1 MAALNIRKITGFW
14 APLAATWLMMAL
26 EGPFLAAVIARL
38 ADPKYNLAAYG
49 VAFSFALIIEAPI
62 IMIMSAATAL
72 VTGRT
77 SLVRLRTY
85 TYAMNGCIT
94 AVMLVG
100 LIPPVFDLIARQL
113 LELPD
118 EVARLVYVAYLLLL
132 PWPGAIGYR
141 RFYQGIMI
149 RNNLTRRVAYGTVV
163 RLSTMA
169 VTAVVLYAVGGVPGA
184 WVGAAALSVGV
195 TMEAVASRLMS
206 RRIVSQ
212 LLQDDGDSQSAPGYR
227 EIHRF
232 YMPLAMTSILAMG
245 VHPLLTFFMG
255 RSRMAIESLAV
266 WPVVHVTS
274 FIFRCF
280 GISFQETAIA
290 LLGERQEGYRA
301 LRDFGNRLAVATG
314 GAYALLVLTPLS
326 HLWMGKV
333 SGLSADLAASALL
346 PAQIVL
352 LMPSME
358 VLLSLQRALLVH
370 ARMTRAI
377 TWATAVEVVGII
389 VVLFAGIR
397 LGGATGAV
405 AAAIAVTAG
414 RLTHILFLMPPCLRA
429 RRLAEPLIKAQ
440 PAGI

>member
-1 MAALNIRKITGFW
+1 
-14 APLAATWLMMAL
+14 
-26 EGPFLAAVIARL
+26 
-38 ADPKYNLAAYG
+38 
-49 VAFSFALIIEAPI
+49 
-62 IMIMSAATAL
+62 
-72 VTGRT
+72 
-77 SLVRLRTY
+77 
-85 TYAMNGCIT
+85 
-94 AVMLVG
+94 
-100 LIPPVFDLIARQL
+100 
-113 LELPD
+113 
-118 EVARLVYVAYLLLL
+118 
-132 PWPGAIGYR
+132 
-141 RFYQGIMI
+141 
-149 RNNLTRRVAYGTVV
+149 
-163 RLSTMA
+163 
-169 VTAVVLYAVGGVPGA
+169 
-184 WVGAAALSVGV
+184 
-195 TMEAVASRLMS
+195 
-206 RRIVSQ
+206 
-212 LLQDDGDSQSAPGYR
+212 
-227 EIHRF
+227 
-232 YMPLAMTSILAMG
+232 
-245 VHPLLTFFMG
+245 
-255 RSRMAIESLAV
+255 MAIESLAV